1 MSSVKV
7 EVNGVVVGELV
18 REKDELIFTYERQR
32 AEDFVSLSMQVRR
45 KPFVHKR
52 LHPIFEMHLP
62 EGYLLS
68 VVKKH
73 FAKLT
78 RLDDFG
84 LLSIMTPSIK
94 GRLSYQTKQ
103 NSKTSPLALDDLL
116 YPQNENLFEE
126 LVHRFALS
134 SALSGVQPK
143 VLVSTTNKATLKIDD
158 YIVKSWGEDYKE
170 LALNEYY
177 CMRVVKNANIK
188 VSEFFVSSDE
198 RLFIMKRFDRT
209 SENYIGFEDMCVLQ
223 GKQRDDKY
231 ESSCEQVVKT
241 IKSLVSS
248 AHKKASLLDFFKMMF
263 INYRVQNGDAHLK
276 NFGLIYSS
284 VDDIQL
290 APAYDVVSTTA
301 YIASDIPALLMLG
314 SKKWWSPKYLAR
326 FGIEVC
332 ELTQKEVTHA
342 IEECEQSLLG
352 VREEISVR
360 MQTERNE
367 DKLEILGKLW
377 ETFGRGSLE

>member
-1 MSSVKV
+1 
-7 EVNGVVVGELV
+7 
-18 REKDELIFTYERQR
+18 
-32 AEDFVSLSMQVRR
+32 
-45 KPFVHKR
+45 
-52 LHPIFEMHLP
+52 
-62 EGYLLS
+62 
-68 VVKKH
+68 
-73 FAKLT
+73 
-78 RLDDFG
+78 
-84 LLSIMTPSIK
+84 
-94 GRLSYQTKQ
+94 
-103 NSKTSPLALDDLL
+103 
-116 YPQNENLFEE
+116 
-126 LVHRFALS
+126 
-134 SALSGVQPK
+134 
-143 VLVSTTNKATLKIDD
+143 
-158 YIVKSWGEDYKE
+158 
-170 LALNEYY
+170 
-177 CMRVVKNANIK
+177 MRVVKNANIK

-377 ETFGRGSLE
+377 ETFGRDSLEQSKFIS